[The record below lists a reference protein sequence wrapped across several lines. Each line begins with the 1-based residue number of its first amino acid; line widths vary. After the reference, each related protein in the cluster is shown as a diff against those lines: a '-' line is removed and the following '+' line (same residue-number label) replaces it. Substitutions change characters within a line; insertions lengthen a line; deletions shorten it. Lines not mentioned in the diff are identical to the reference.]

1 MNWPKYYDHRGVCCF
16 QCEEQL
22 DIRDMERTEFAH
34 GDGAYSQFCKRCDMY
49 TYYDIERDPDTAR
62 EARRDR

>member
-1 MNWPKYYDHRGVCCF
+1 MRWPKYYDHRGVCCF

-22 DIRDMERTEFAH
+22 DIRDMERTESAH

-49 TYYDIERDPDTAR
+49 TYYDIERDPDAAR
-62 EARRDR
+62 EAGRDR